1 MRVLVLGGTGFVGG
15 WIVRELLLTG
25 HEVHVV
31 HRGTTEPT
39 QGPEIPHIHVSRD
52 QLGPALHD
60 LGWVSF
66 DAFLDVAPYSRADAR
81 VVLRALPADLRLLAL
96 SSMDV
101 YRACAVLR
109 GGSGD
114 EAVPMDEHAAVRDER
129 FIYRDVTNP
138 DDDYEKLDVEE
149 EYLSRGATILRLPM
163 VYGEGDPQRREEFI
177 LRRCRAKRT
186 RIPIGVGSLLWSRGH
201 VQDIARAA
209 RLALELPDAA
219 GQIFN
224 ICETRTWSFRQW
236 SERIADAAGW
246 EGEFVT
252 VADDAVPPDMHLT
265 RSFAQHLL
273 FDASKARSMLGW
285 AEADPDVRLEASV
298 NWHLAHPPEDGA
310 DFRDDDAALGAL

>member
-15 WIVRELLLTG
+15 WIARELLLSG

-31 HRGTTEPT
+31 HRGIKEPS
-39 QGPEIPHIHVSRD
+39 QELEAQHIHVSRD
-52 QLGPALHD
+52 QLGQAWHD
-60 LGWVSF
+60 LGRF
-66 DAFLDVAPYSRADAR
+66 DAFLDVAAYSRSDAQA
-81 VVLRALPADLRLLAL
+81 VLRALPTDLRLLAL

-101 YRACAVLR
+101 YRAFTVLR

-114 EAVPMDEHAAVRDER
+114 EAVPMDEHAALRDER
-129 FIYRDVTNP
+129 FIDRDATNP

-163 VYGEGDPQRREEFI
+163 IYGQGDPQRREEFI
-177 LRRCRAKRT
+177 LRRCRAKR
-186 RIPIGVGSLLWSRGH
+186 RHIPIGVGSLLWSRGH
-201 VQDIARAA
+201 VEDIARAA
-209 RLALELPDAA
+209 RLALELPEAA

-224 ICETRTWSFRQW
+224 VCETRTWSFRQW

-252 VADDAVPPDMHLT
+252 VADDSVPADMHLT
-265 RSFAQHLL
+265 RSFDQHLL

-285 AEADPDVRLEASV
+285 ADIDPDVRLQSSV
-298 NWHLAHPPEDGA
+298 DWHLAHPPEGDT
-310 DFRDDDAALGAL
+310 DFRDDDTALQPQ